1 MSNSHA
7 HQPAH
12 HHSAVHEQRTARGR
26 ETRRVALVSAVVNLL
41 LSAAQV
47 VIGLIAN
54 SAALVADGIHSASDL
69 LSDVLVW
76 FAARHASMAP
86 DKDHPYG
93 HGRFETAATLGL
105 GILLTLVAIG
115 IVWNGAERLFDTAR
129 PVPGQLAVLVAAIGI
144 VAKEAL
150 YWYTIIVAKRLHSAM
165 LRANAWHHRS
175 DAISSV
181 IVLIGV
187 GGAVLGFSYMD
198 ALAAIVVGVMVA
210 KIGWDLGW
218 SALTELV
225 DTALDEEQVAEAKR
239 VIMAIDGVRSVHM
252 LRTRRHG
259 AEATADVHV
268 QVAPRLSVSEGH
280 MISQAVE
287 DRMIEKVGS
296 ITDVTVHIDPEDDED
311 APKCR
316 GLPLRAEALA
326 TLEAAWNNAQV
337 LPAQREIRLHY
348 LGGKI
353 EVELMLPLEGY
364 VDAAATA
371 VLRADLERA
380 AREIPWFSRLR
391 MLYG

>member
-311 APKCR
+311 APKCQ

-353 EVELMLPLEGY
+353 EVELTLPLEGY

-371 VLRADLERA
+371 ALRADLERA